1 MKKKKEEEKKEEYTF
16 PDFCNEPN
24 VTYDADTSID
34 SDIDDDDEF
43 DLDAIPFQRI
53 PGLPYTLEERIESL
67 RQAEENIAAGLV
79 YDHEEVMEE
88 MFKFIWEKD

>member
-1 MKKKKEEEKKEEYTF
+1 MKKKNKEEKKEENAF

-24 VTYDADTSID
+24 VTYGADTGID
-34 SDIDDDDEF
+34 NDIDDDEF

-67 RQAEENIAAGLV
+67 RHGEEEISAGLV
-79 YDHEEVMEE
+79 YDHDEVLDE
-88 MFKFIWEKD
+88 MFKFIWESE